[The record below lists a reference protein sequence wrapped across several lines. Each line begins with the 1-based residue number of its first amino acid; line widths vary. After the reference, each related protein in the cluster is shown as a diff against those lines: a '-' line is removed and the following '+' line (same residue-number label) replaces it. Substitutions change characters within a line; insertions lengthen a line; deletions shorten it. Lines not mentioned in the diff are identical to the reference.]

1 MPALPLNEAGIYV
14 AAAYIVFL
22 VLVVS
27 YVSVMSRHVAR
38 VRREVARIA
47 AESQDPR

>member
-22 VLVVS
+22 VLVVM

-38 VRREVARIA
+38 VRNEVAKLA
-47 AESQDPR
+47 AEQQEPR